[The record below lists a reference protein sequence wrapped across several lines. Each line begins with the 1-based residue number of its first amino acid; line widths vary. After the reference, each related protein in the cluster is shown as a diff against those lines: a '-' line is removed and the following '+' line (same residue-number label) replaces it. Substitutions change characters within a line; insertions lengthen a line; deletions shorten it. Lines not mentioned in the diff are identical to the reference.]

1 MEGVSGERR
10 RVGES
15 ESCLLV
21 LKEGVREESLC
32 QALVWKKTVRFTK
45 ITSSDVSLYEGR
57 ERRLTVIKTPPQ
69 GSLEGQQGVGFSL
82 KQGSLDS
89 PWVVVML

>member
-32 QALVWKKTVRFTK
+32 QALVWKRLLDYPKGQAKGWV
-45 ITSSDVSLYEGR
+45 Y
-57 ERRLTVIKTPPQ
+57 RRGGKEV
-69 GSLEGQQGVGFSL
+69 
-82 KQGSLDS
+82 
-89 PWVVVML
+89 

>member
-10 RVGES
+10 RVGEA

-32 QALVWKKTVRFTK
+32 QALVRK
-45 ITSSDVSLYEGR
+45 
-57 ERRLTVIKTPPQ
+57 RL
-69 GSLEGQQGVGFSL
+69 
-82 KQGSLDS
+82 LDLPKS
-89 PWVVVML
+89 QAQM